1 MMARLGLV
9 ALGILGA
16 LALAEGLVRVAAAFD
31 PRVRVLATGRA
42 TRRAV
47 TYATLEQ
54 FVAAQAAHITPHR
67 RWYNYWS
74 NAFGFH
80 DEEFVEPKPAGRRRV
95 LVVGDSFTFGPVPYP
110 QGVVTL
116 AEEGLRTACPGRDL
130 DLLNMGLMGAGP
142 PEYRI
147 LAELGVPR
155 FAPDLVLVALFL
167 GNDPPDIH
175 RYVHDR
181 SPMERLLRHSRL
193 WTFGK
198 NFIRARSGLREG
210 DLPARVSAVPPD
222 ATFGR
227 GGTRVEGT
235 TELAPDD
242 AALVGPLLTDR
253 AYQTV
258 LASDLGRFYRPPS
271 ERDLRIAWQQTL
283 ANLDAVHRIAT
294 RAGSGMALA
303 LLPSVLQVDSA
314 LRATTVTRVGGSL
327 RYGGLSAADI
337 DPDLPNAMFRQFAA
351 TRGIPLVDLTPVFIA
366 EAPATEPLYKRNDNH
381 WTPRGNRR
389 SGPRARP
396 VSGAARLCR
405 AMTAWLRPVAYV
417 VLVCLLLFA
426 ATEGLL
432 RVWYPAPARYYVW
445 PPGLRVDFATSDAA
459 TPGVTGPARFRTN
472 SLGLRSDEPPADARR
487 VVYVFGGSTAADLYL
502 DQEEAWVQRVQTGL
516 NRVPGQ
522 PRTWVGNLARP
533 SLASIHNVIHFD
545 RLLPELPRADLLV
558 DLVGV
563 NDLQLAL
570 KSSYIEPTPERNLD
584 WAFALRPPEGGVAGR
599 LATVRAARFVW
610 RTWQQARLGFVQTR
624 DAAGYARLREC
635 RQTAPPRISSTSCP
649 TSRRPSTSTAG
660 ISGLSPRAPARTAPR
675 CCS

>member
-1 MMARLGLV
+1 MKARLGLV
-9 ALGILGA
+9 ALGILVA
-16 LALAEGLVRVAAAFD
+16 LALAEGLMRVAAAIN
-31 PRVRVLATGRA
+31 PHVRVLATGRA

-47 TYATLEQ
+47 HYTTLEQ

-181 SPMERLLRHSRL
+181 SPMEGLLRHSRL

-210 DLPARVSAVPPD
+210 DLPARVSTVPPD

-366 EAPATEPLYKRNDNH
+366 EAPATEPLYKRSDNH
-381 WTPRGNRR
+381 WTPRGNR
-389 SGPRARP
+389 
-396 VSGAARLCR
+396 VAARALVPFL
-405 AMTAWLRPVAYV
+405 AP
-417 VLVCLLLFA
+417 LVC
-426 ATEGLL
+426 
-432 RVWYPAPARYYVW
+432 PAR
-445 PPGLRVDFATSDAA
+445 
-459 TPGVTGPARFRTN
+459 
-472 SLGLRSDEPPADARR
+472 
-487 VVYVFGGSTAADLYL
+487 
-502 DQEEAWVQRVQTGL
+502 
-516 NRVPGQ
+516 
-522 PRTWVGNLARP
+522 
-533 SLASIHNVIHFD
+533 
-545 RLLPELPRADLLV
+545 
-558 DLVGV
+558 
-563 NDLQLAL
+563 
-570 KSSYIEPTPERNLD
+570 
-584 WAFALRPPEGGVAGR
+584 
-599 LATVRAARFVW
+599 
-610 RTWQQARLGFVQTR
+610 
-624 DAAGYARLREC
+624 
-635 RQTAPPRISSTSCP
+635 
-649 TSRRPSTSTAG
+649 
-660 ISGLSPRAPARTAPR
+660 
-675 CCS
+675 